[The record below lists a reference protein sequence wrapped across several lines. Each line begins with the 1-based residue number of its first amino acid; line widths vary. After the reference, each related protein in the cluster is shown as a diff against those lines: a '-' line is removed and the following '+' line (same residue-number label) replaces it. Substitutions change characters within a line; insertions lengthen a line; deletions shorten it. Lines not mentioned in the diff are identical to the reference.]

1 MGLTRYDPPGYM
13 TDFDRIPNQLQ
24 KWSDAVSGWFD
35 ECIAYE
41 QQSLKPGETCQYY
54 NQLTTEVTGPV
65 YQQALVWNALSG
77 TLRERY
83 GRDQALELSEHP
95 YPLTQRMDRPGAYFV
110 GGQWENLYYR
120 PQDEYCEWR
129 VTRDPD
135 GSIRRI
141 TFTSEPPEYWQALH
155 GDKLPDFDGKPK
167 YPTTG
172 DRDLLVEL
180 YQAYVSPEVRYED
193 LICQVDLIDYS
204 DPDNPTVIYAKD
216 AYNPY
221 NRWNTTDGIMHLT
234 HPANTLAAEIR
245 LGADATILRQKGG
258 RPVMDPDA
266 LICCAGYGGAN
277 RASDPTIGSSVNELA
292 WLGFYLTLRSPV
304 GLYVHHLDMS
314 GFTKPDGSPIEPEY
328 FQVLRGDAG
337 LGLIERALFEVPA
350 EEGFT
355 VSDVR
360 IGGVPIQRGS
370 QIAEHITVN
379 LVAQAA
385 QPGAFSNTP
394 VACAARCCEDE
405 ENGNYL
411 YYGALSEP
419 CPPTGL
425 PAFEYPGSAPTALA
439 ADAPLHVPAPPR
451 GARHRFRWG

>member
-1 MGLTRYDPPGYM
+1 MGLTRYDPPGFM
-13 TDFDRIPNQLQ
+13 TDFDGIPDQLQ
-24 KWSDAVSGWFD
+24 QWSDAVSGWFD

-41 QQSLKPGETCQYY
+41 QQNSLKPGEKCQYY

-65 YQQALVWNALSG
+65 YQQAIVWNALSG

-95 YPLTQRMDRPGAYFV
+95 YPLTQRMDRAGAYFV

-129 VTRDPD
+129 VTRDPG
-135 GSIRRI
+135 GSIRRV

-155 GDKLPDFDGKPK
+155 GDTLADINGNPK

-172 DRDLLVEL
+172 DHDLLVEL
-180 YQAYVSPEVRYED
+180 YQTYVSPEVRYED
-193 LICQVDLIDYS
+193 LICEVDLVDYS
-204 DPDNPTVIYAKD
+204 DPDNPMVVYAKGT
-216 AYNPY
+216 YNPY
-221 NRWNTTDGIMHLT
+221 NRWNTTDGLMHLT
-234 HPANTLAAEIR
+234 HPANSLGAEIR
-245 LGADATILRQKGG
+245 LGADATVPRQKRG
-258 RPVMDPDA
+258 RPVADPDA

-292 WLGFYLTLRSPV
+292 WLGFYLALRNPV
-304 GLYVHHLDMS
+304 GLYMHHLDMS

-328 FQVLRGDAG
+328 FQTLRGDAG
-337 LGLIERALFEVPA
+337 QGLIEHAVFEVPA
-350 EEGFT
+350 GEGFT
-355 VSDVR
+355 ISDLR

-385 QPGAFSNTP
+385 QPGTFNNTP
-394 VACAARCCEDE
+394 VACSARCCEDE

-411 YYGALSEP
+411 YYGKLTEP
-419 CPPTGL
+419 CPPTGW
-425 PAFEYPGSAPTALA
+425 PAFDYPGAAPTALA
-439 ADAPLHVPAPPR
+439 ATAPLHVPAPPR
-451 GARHRFRWG
+451 GAPHRVR